1 MSLPPTFLD
10 DLKTRLSLGQVVGRK
25 VIWDRKKSNPA
36 KGDLWAPCPF
46 HQEKTASF
54 HVDDRKGFYYCFGCH
69 AKGDAV
75 SFVRETENMGF
86 MEAIELLAREAGME
100 MPARDP
106 RAAEKA
112 DERAKLTDVM
122 EAALK
127 FYRLQLK
134 TGAAAEARDYLAG
147 RGLTPAAIDRWEIA
161 FAPNDRTALSRHL
174 QGQGISTAQADEA
187 GLVIVPDDGGAP
199 YDRFRGRIL
208 FPIRDGRGRL
218 IAFGGRA
225 MDPNARAKYLNSPE
239 TPLFD
244 KGRSLF
250 NHQRAREA
258 AGKGHPLVVAEGY
271 MDVIALAEAGFE
283 AAVAPLGTA
292 VTADQLQLLWRIS
305 DEPVIALDG
314 DAAGQRAALRVI
326 DLALPLLEAGKSLR
340 VALMPEGQDPDDLI
354 RAKGRE
360 AMSDVIEGARPLI
373 DLLWQRETEG
383 RVLDSPERR
392 AALDKRLREVIG
404 TIKDRSLRRHYGEEI
419 GRLRREAFGG
429 GGGGGGGDRR
439 EGRREWQ
446 PRGEWRGKGRDG
458 RGVFLPA
465 VRAESRATIM
475 VEGGEDRMQEAAI
488 LGILAATP
496 AVLPEFLSELE
507 MFDCRHPPHEALR
520 QALIR
525 AAEAKEPGVAL
536 EAEVGAQALENLRSD
551 RHLAV
556 IPAIRRAGDAALAR
570 LSVAEG
576 LAGLKAR
583 RGHEAALAEAME
595 DIGEVEDE
603 WLTRRLEEA
612 AAALD
617 PTRRLE
623 AGDKRATLTAPNG
636 LAVDR
641 EESAA
646 LDALIGQLGQMKPP
660 KGRQR

>member
-10 DLKTRLSLGQVVGRK
+10 DLKTRLSLAQVVGRK

-106 RAAEKA
+106 AAAQKA
-112 DERAKLTDVM
+112 DERTRLAEVM
-122 EAALK
+122 EAALR

-134 TGAAAEARDYLAG
+134 TGAAADARDYLAK
-147 RGLTPAAIDRWEIA
+147 RGLSSEAQDRWEIA
-161 FAPNDRTALSRHL
+161 FAPDSRTALAQHL
-174 QGQGISTAQADEA
+174 QGQGVSTELADQA
-187 GLVIVPDDGGAP
+187 GLVIVPEGGGAP

-239 TPLFD
+239 TLLFD
-244 KGRSLF
+244 KGRSLY
-250 NHQRAREA
+250 NQQRAREA

-292 VTADQLQLLWRIS
+292 VTADQLQLLWRFS
-305 DEPVIALDG
+305 DEPVLALDG

-326 DLALPLLEAGKSLR
+326 DLALPLLQSGKSLR
-340 VALMPEGQDPDDLI
+340 IALMPEGQDPDDLI
-354 RAKGRE
+354 KAKGRE
-360 AMSDVIEGARPLI
+360 AMAEVIEGARPLI

-383 RVLDSPERR
+383 KVLDSPERR
-392 AALDKRLREVIG
+392 ASLDKRLREVIG
-404 TIKDRSLRRHYGEEI
+404 TIQDKALRRHYGEEI

-429 GGGGGGGDRR
+429 GGGAPRDGAPRR
-439 EGRREWQ
+439 DWQ
-446 PRGEWRGKGRDG
+446 PRPRGQWKDG
-458 RGVFLPA
+458 KWLPSQPPA
-465 VRAESRATIM
+465 RSETRLTVLP
-475 VEGGEDRMQEAAI
+475 EGSEDRVLEAAL
-488 LGILAATP
+488 LGILALNP
-496 AVLPEFLSELE
+496 GVLPEFLSELE
-507 MFDCRHPPHEALR
+507 MFECRHAPHEPLRRALL
-520 QALIR
+520 A
-525 AAEAKEPGVAL
+525 AAEAPEPGVAL
-536 EAEVGAQALENLRSD
+536 GASIGTEALENLRND

-556 IPAIRRAGDAALAR
+556 IPAIRRAGDAELAR

-583 RGHEAALAEAME
+583 RGHQAALAEAME

-636 LAVDR
+636 AAIDR

>member
-75 SFVRETENMGF
+75 SFVRETENLGF
-86 MEAIELLAREAGME
+86 MEAIEVLAREAGME

-106 RAAEKA
+106 RAVEKA
-112 DERAKLTDVM
+112 DARAKLADVM

-134 TGAAAEARDYLAG
+134 TGAAAAARDYLAG
-147 RGLTPAAIDRWEIA
+147 RGLSPAALDRWEIA
-161 FAPNDRTALSRHL
+161 FAPNDRQALTQHL
-174 QGQGISTAQADEA
+174 KGQGISTEQADEA

-244 KGRSLF
+244 KGRSLY
-250 NHQRAREA
+250 NQQRAREA

-271 MDVIALAEAGFE
+271 MDVIALSEAGFE

-292 VTADQLQLLWRIS
+292 VTEDQLALLWRMH
-305 DEPVIALDG
+305 DEPVVALDG
-314 DAAGQRAALRVI
+314 DTAGQRAALRVV
-326 DLALPLLEAGKSLR
+326 DLALPLIEAGKSLR
-340 VALMPEGQDPDDLI
+340 IALMPQGQDPDDLI
-354 RAKGRE
+354 KAEGRE
-360 AMSDVIEGARPLI
+360 AMAAVIEGARPMI
-373 DLLWQRETEG
+373 DLIWQRETEG
-383 RVLDSPERR
+383 LVLDSPERR

-404 TIKDRSLRRHYGEEI
+404 TIKDKSLRRHYGEEI
-419 GRLRREAFGG
+419 GRLRRDAFGG
-429 GGGGGGGDRR
+429 GRDEGRDQGRGRGG
-439 EGRREWQ
+439 ERREWQ
-446 PRGEWRGKGRDG
+446 PRRDWKGPP
-458 RGVFLPA
+458 PA
-465 VRAESRATIM
+465 TARAETRAM
-475 VEGGEDRMQEAAI
+475 VLPEGSEDRMLEGAI
-488 LGILAATP
+488 LGILVATP

-507 MFDCRHPPHEALR
+507 MFECRHGPHETLRRAL
-520 QALIR
+520 LI
-525 AAEAKEPGVAL
+525 AAEADDPAVAL
-536 EAEVGAQALENLRSD
+536 EAEIGAAALETFRAD

-556 IPAIRRAGDAALAR
+556 IPAIRRAGDADLAR

-583 RGHEAALAEAME
+583 RGHQAALAEAME

-636 LAVDR
+636 VAVDR

-646 LDALIGQLGQMKPP
+646 LDALIGQIGQMKPP
-660 KGRQR
+660 KRRQR